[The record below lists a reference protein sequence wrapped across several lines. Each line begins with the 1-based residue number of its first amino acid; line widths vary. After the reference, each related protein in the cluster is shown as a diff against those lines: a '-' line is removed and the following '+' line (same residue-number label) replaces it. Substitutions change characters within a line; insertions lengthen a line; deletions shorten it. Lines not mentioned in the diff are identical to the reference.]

1 MAASLSYQHARTDHL
16 FRFVNRNDAA
26 FGSPFG
32 IGTHPEGGGIGTL
45 TVAESTAR
53 SRYHAVTAGLHGRGA
68 FDGLLTF
75 DLSYTLS
82 LDRSDDDNERDPFTF
97 RYADA
102 SNLSPE
108 YGWSDR
114 DRRHKAT
121 GYLAFSLPGRV
132 AFSNI
137 VRYLSASPVSE
148 SCVRRGERAGQ
159 PADRICADGSILER
173 NTLRR
178 ANEFFTWN
186 VKVSRS
192 FTLGGGRTVEPVFE
206 VFNLIN
212 ADNAL
217 DTAQGSL
224 LFNFDGTIRSG
235 LGDTRRA
242 QLGARIRF

>member
-1 MAASLSYQHARTDHL
+1 MRGHD
-16 FRFVNRNDAA
+16 A
-26 FGSPFG
+26 FG
-32 IGTHPEGGGIGTL
+32 
-45 TVAESTAR
+45 
-53 SRYHAVTAGLHGRGA
+53 
-68 FDGLLTF
+68 GLLTF

-102 SNLSPE
+102 SRPAPE

-121 GYLAFSLPGRV
+121 GYLAFSLPGDV

-148 SCVRRGERAGQ
+148 SCLERGTRASL
-159 PADRICADGSILER
+159 ATDRICADGTILQR

-178 ANEFFTWN
+178 HNEFFTWDL
-186 VKVSRS
+186 KLSRP
-192 FTLGGGRTVEPVFE
+192 FTLGGGRTVEPVLE

-212 ADNAL
+212 ADNSL
-217 DTAQGSL
+217 DTAHGSL

-242 QLGARIRF
+242 QLGARLRF